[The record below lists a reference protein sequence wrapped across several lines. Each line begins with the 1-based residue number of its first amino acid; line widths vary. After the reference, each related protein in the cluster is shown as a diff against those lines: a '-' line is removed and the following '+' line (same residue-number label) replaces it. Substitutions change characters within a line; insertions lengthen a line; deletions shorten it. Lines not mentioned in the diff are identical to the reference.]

1 MRPGQIMWPRI
12 IIIIII
18 IIIITVVNITVL
30 TGMFR

>member
-1 MRPGQIMWPRI
+1 MRPGQIMWPR